1 MKICIIGAGIA
12 GLSAAYNLSKN
23 GHEVSIYESSPFAG
37 GQASTI
43 KINDFEIEKAYHHL
57 FVTDKAIL
65 NLYKELGMSKDLK
78 WYKSSVATYSEGK
91 VWKTTSPFDLLLLS
105 LIPFKER
112 IKLILLSLRLKLLRN
127 WKKMKSSL
135 LEEAEKLEQLRLL
148 ENGCSFK
155 TFAVACDSFSVDTF
169 EQLEEAREL
178 SKKLNKNT

>member
-127 WKKMKSSL
+127 WKKI
-135 LEEAEKLEQLRLL
+135 
-148 ENGCSFK
+148 ENI
-155 TFAVACDSFSVDTF
+155 TA
-169 EQLEEAREL
+169 
-178 SKKLNKNT
+178 

>member
-1 MKICIIGAGIA
+1 MKICIIGAGIT
-12 GLSAAYNLSKN
+12 GLSAAYNLSKI

-43 KINDFEIEKAYHHL
+43 KIDDFEIEKAYHHL

-91 VWKTTSPFDLLLLS
+91 VWKTTSPFDLLMLS

-112 IKLILLSLRLKLLRN
+112 IKL
-127 WKKMKSSL
+127 
-135 LEEAEKLEQLRLL
+135 
-148 ENGCSFK
+148 
-155 TFAVACDSFSVDTF
+155 
-169 EQLEEAREL
+169 
-178 SKKLNKNT
+178 